1 MSAAADNAA
10 RASMGKT
17 VERERMRSGLAKR
30 YLTCAAV
37 FAIPVIFIF
46 IPFMSFLATS
56 AGTTDGTTIHLGLN
70 YSNYLEIFTD
80 DTVRE
85 VIWRT
90 LVLAVGVSLV
100 CTLAGFPA
108 AYFLWCIDGVARFIF
123 MSLFAIPL
131 VMSYVIKLYSI
142 RNLLGTNGIINH
154 FLVHSGL
161 VNAPLA
167 LFSLNLYG
175 IMLTFICILLP
186 FAIFPIFLSLQQ
198 IPEGYLEA
206 SKDLGAT
213 ARQTFWTVIAPLAL
227 PGIGV
232 ALSFTFIL
240 SIGDFI
246 TPELVGGVNGF
257 TLGRFIYSQFGLAFN
272 WPFGAA
278 LSVFLMAVVFI
289 FLALV
294 SRLRFKQGVVQ

>member
-1 MSAAADNAA
+1 MSAAADNADG
-10 RASMGKT
+10 ASIGDT
-17 VERERMRSGLAKR
+17 VERRRMRAGLVKR
-30 YLTCAAV
+30 YLTCAAA
-37 FAIPVIFIF
+37 FAVPVIFIF
-46 IPFMSFLATS
+46 IPFMSFLAMS

-70 YSNYLEIFTD
+70 FSNYAEIFTD

-85 VIWRT
+85 VILRT
-90 LVLAVGVSLV
+90 LVLAIGVSLI
-100 CTLAGFPA
+100 CTLAAFPA
-108 AYFLWCIDGVARFIF
+108 AYFLWCIDGAPRFIF

-154 FLVHSGL
+154 FLLHSGL
-161 VNAPLA
+161 VAAPLP
-167 LFSLNLYG
+167 LFALNLYG
-175 IMLTFICILLP
+175 IMLTFICVLLP
-186 FAIFPIFLSLQQ
+186 FALFPIFLSLQQ

-213 ARQTFWTVIAPLAL
+213 DRQTFWTVIVPLAL

-246 TPELVGGVNGF
+246 TPELVGGANGF

-278 LSVFLMAVVFI
+278 LSVFLMIVVFV
-289 FLALV
+289 FLALI
-294 SRLRFKQGVVQ
+294 SQLRFKQGTAQ